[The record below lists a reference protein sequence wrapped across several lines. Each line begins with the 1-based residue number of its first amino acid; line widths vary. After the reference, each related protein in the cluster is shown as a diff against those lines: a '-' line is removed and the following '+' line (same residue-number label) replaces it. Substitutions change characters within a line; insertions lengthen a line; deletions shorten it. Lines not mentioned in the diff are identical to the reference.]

1 MNTFATVEFYTS
13 DYLMGRQAVID
24 TASFPFYARKATQA
38 IKQYTFDN
46 IDENKPILDAVQMCC
61 CEVAEYLYTD
71 EQQSKNQ
78 TNGVISEKVG
88 EFSITYESSKNKD
101 DYKKSVI
108 KGIIYTW
115 LADTGYLYR
124 GMC

>member
-1 MNTFATVEFYTS
+1 MIFTTVEFYTS

-24 TASFPFYARKATQA
+24 TALFPFYARKATQV

-78 TNGVISEKVG
+78 SNGILSEKVG
-88 EFSITYESSKNKD
+88 EFSITYESSKSKD